1 MITETQIVVTCVLVV
16 VVAVVSWCAAAWWT
30 AGRYEEEIR
39 GLEDE
44 LELRRPFGSMPREI
58 AHEIAADAVAFGE
71 HVGQALAVVREDV
84 PLRWPFQPTT
94 REDAGPFIAHPPS
107 ENRPMMDRPAADLS
121 LSAWTRA
128 QGEEL
133 AAYVDSLIEESK
145 RARYQEQA

>member
-1 MITETQIVVTCVLVV
+1 MITEMQVVVTCVLVV

-44 LELRRPFGSMPREI
+44 LELRRPFGRMPREI
-58 AHEIAADAVAFGE
+58 AHEAAAVIAADAAAFGE
-71 HVGQALAVVREDV
+71 HVGQALAVVREGPV
-84 PLRWPFQPTT
+84 WPLQLEP
-94 REDAGPFIAHPPS
+94 
-107 ENRPMMDRPAADLS
+107 RPEFPEADQS

-128 QGEEL
+128 MGEEL

-145 RARYQEQA
+145 QARYGLEAG